1 MDEKLLKHGSFCW
14 FELMT
19 TDVAGAKDFYKKLM
33 GWEMKD
39 QPMDKMTYTVVSANG
54 DEVAGIMT
62 MPPDAGEMPPVWGTY
77 VTVDDVDAIAKQA
90 VALGGKILVEPRD
103 IPEVGRFAVVQDTLT
118 YGTNDYGISRNL
130 TDNALR
136 IAIGVIPFV
145 TIIHGEIFRPIG
157 QKYLSDSK

>member
-19 TDVAGAKDFYKKLM
+19 SDVAGAKDFYKKLL

-62 MPPDAGEMPPVWGTY
+62 MPEDSKDMPPTWGIY
-77 VTVDDVDAIAKQA
+77 ITVDNLSDTIKLTKE
-90 VALGGKILVEPRD
+90 LGGIILVEPM
-103 IPEVGRFAVVQDTLT
+103 
-118 YGTNDYGISRNL
+118 
-130 TDNALR
+130 
-136 IAIGVIPFV
+136 VIPKVGKFCV
-145 TIIHGEIFRPIG
+145 IQDPQGAWFAPIEY
-157 QKYLSDSK
+157 KDM